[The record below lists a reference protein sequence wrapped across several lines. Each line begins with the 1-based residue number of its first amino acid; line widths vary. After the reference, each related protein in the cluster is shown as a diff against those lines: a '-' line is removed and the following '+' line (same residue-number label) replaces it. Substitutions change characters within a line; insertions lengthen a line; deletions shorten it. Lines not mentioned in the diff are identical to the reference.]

1 LYFCGLGIGYMFVEI
16 VLIQKFTLYFGNVI
30 YSTAAVVCLMLISS
44 GFGSWFSQN
53 LYAKPSR
60 IVGVTA
66 LIILSLIIYLIF
78 LTPIIKTTIAFT
90 LIAKIFFATF
100 LIAPP
105 AFIMGV
111 PFPLGLRLLSER
123 NESTEGVQ
131 VPWAWGINGL
141 FSVISVVLAT
151 IVAIELGFIWVM
163 IIAAGAYSLSLLV
176 NLRSA

>member
-1 LYFCGLGIGYMFVEI
+1 MFIEI

-30 YSTAAVVCLMLISS
+30 YSAAAVVSLMLISS

-53 LYAKPSR
+53 LYAKPNR

-78 LTPIIKTTIAFT
+78 LSPLLKTTIAFT
-90 LIAKIFFATF
+90 LTTKIIFTTL

-105 AFIMGV
+105 AFIMGM

-123 NESTEGVQ
+123 NDSGDTGQ

-151 IVAIELGFIWVM
+151 IIAIELGFIWVM
-163 IIAAGAYSLSLLV
+163 VLAAAAYGLALLV
-176 NLRSA
+176 NLRRE